1 MNVILQPIRYYT
13 ATTPYHYTSDNL
25 PLSDLEQNDIALK
38 NAVETLSQ
46 TISTQIAVGNW
57 TTLKAVFDLQQDMNK
72 PFGYLVKIWAIKDQ
86 ANQISQSSSMIQCSV
101 VGYNT
106 NPGAVTVFGSNTAY
120 NHSFGAGTLTP
131 IFTGNGN
138 NLELTFS
145 GYTGLNGYVVA
156 KIERFGL

>member
-1 MNVILQPIRYYT
+1 MNVSLQTIRYYT
-13 ATTPYHYTSDNL
+13 ANSPYHYTSDNE
-25 PLSDLEQNDIALK
+25 PLQDLEQNDIALK
-38 NAVETLSQ
+38 NAIETLSQ
-46 TISTQIAVGNW
+46 TISTQTAVGNW
-57 TTLKAVFDLQQDMNK
+57 STLKAVFDLQQEINK
-72 PFGYLVKIWAIKDQ
+72 PFGYLVKIWAIQDQ
-86 ANQISQSSSMIQCSV
+86 ANQVGQSSSMIQSSV

-106 NPGAVTVFGSNTAY
+106 NPGAVTVFGSTIAY
-120 NHSFGAGTLTP
+120 NHSFGAGILTP